1 VADQEIVAAAIEVV
15 ARRIVHIALT
25 RESVGWEDFPDLG
38 ETDFGDAEERALAIV
53 RDLQAPDAA
62 YDEAYRVLAARAD
75 RGKH

>member
-15 ARRIVHIALT
+15 ARRIVHIAFT

-38 ETDFGDAEERALAIV
+38 ETDFADADDRARAIV
-53 RDLQAPDAA
+53 DGLQSSDVA
-62 YDEAYRVLAARAD
+62 YDEAYRILAARAD